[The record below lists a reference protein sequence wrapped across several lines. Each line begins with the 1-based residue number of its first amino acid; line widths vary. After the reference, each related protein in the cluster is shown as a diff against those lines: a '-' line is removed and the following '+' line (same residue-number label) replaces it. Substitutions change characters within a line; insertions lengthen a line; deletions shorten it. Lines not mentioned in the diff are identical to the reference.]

1 MKNKFLIIPACLLS
15 ITIIGCNSR
24 EVEKISLETWLNSI
38 KGPSEDPNA
47 PTFSVTLDDGESQS
61 SYDFDLVIGNALKK
75 FSYTSSEKGGK
86 EKKNYSFNY
95 IIHAHI
101 NRFDSCIIDVYE
113 DGTLTTSA
121 YASGWGAPKSQFYTY
136 KIGKETAKEIIDL
149 AKNRYAEIKEIRK
162 TELEEKYGEMS
173 IDGFF
178 KTVEESQIVPTFFC
192 GELSIA
198 TVQDKDHAYLKEL
211 KEFEY
216 KEIARAPDGVFVNT
230 LRYGF
235 DDNITFHIYHNIEED
250 TNSYAELQYKYEGSL
265 KIYYD
270 YTNFHCL
277 YYSINYNKVSDF
289 INRIKTSK

>member
-1 MKNKFLIIPACLLS
+1 MKNKLLIIPTCLLS
-15 ITIIGCNSR
+15 ITIIGCYSR
-24 EVEKISLETWLNSI
+24 EVEKISLETWLGIITS
-38 KGPSEDPNA
+38 PSEDPNA

-75 FSYTSSEKGGK
+75 VSYTGSEKSGK
-86 EKKNYSFNY
+86 KEKNYSFNY
-95 IIHAHI
+95 VIRENI
-101 NRFDSCIIDVYE
+101 NRFDACFIGVCE

-136 KIGKETAKEIIDL
+136 EIGEEAAKEIIDL
-149 AKNRYAEIKEIRK
+149 AKNRYVEIKEIRK

-173 IDGFF
+173 TDGFF
-178 KTVEESQIVPTFFC
+178 KAAEESQIVPTFFC
-192 GELSIA
+192 GELSIL
-198 TVQDKDHAYLKEL
+198 TVQDNDYTYLKEL

-235 DDNITFHIYHNIEED
+235 DDNITFRIYRNTEEE
-250 TNSYAELQYKYEGSL
+250 TNSYAELQYKYEVSL
-265 KIYYD
+265 KIYG

-289 INRIKTSK
+289 INKIKTSK